1 MLLDIGK
8 AFLNAP
14 RNNIVSR
21 VFTNWNVIFISWIKN
36 GHGCCEYIGHHE
48 KLIQTRLIDAYI
60 CILPVVVMF
69 ISCQYPVL
77 ER

>member
-21 VFTNWNVIFISWIKN
+21 VYTNWNIILISWIKE
-36 GHGCCEYIGHHE
+36 GHACCECVEHHE
-48 KLIQTRLIDAYI
+48 KLIQTRVIGDNIY
-60 CILPVVVMF
+60 
-69 ISCQYPVL
+69 
-77 ER
+77 R